1 MPPSPSK
8 PRNNRNHWTRDAR
21 LDAELFGRRGEDLAA
36 WYLRLKGYRI
46 IDRRVKT
53 PGGEI
58 DLVVR
63 RFGVTAF
70 VEVKSRMSRKE
81 IGLALEAV
89 NTRRIARAAEH
100 YVSRHPALAATPLR
114 FDVIFLAPMMWPRH
128 VKGAFDAS

>member
-21 LDAELFGRRGEDLAA
+21 LDAELIGRRGEDLAA

>member
-1 MPPSPSK
+1 MPPSPSRR
-8 PRNNRNHWTRDAR
+8 RNSRNYQTRDAR
-21 LDAELFGRRGEDLAA
+21 LGAELLGRRGEDFAA

-46 IDRRVKT
+46 LDRRVKT

-58 DLVVR
+58 DLIAR

-70 VEVKSRMSRKE
+70 IEVKSRKSRDE
-81 IGLALEAV
+81 LGLALEAV

-100 YVSRHPALAATPLR
+100 YVARHPDLAATSLR

-128 VKGAFDAS
+128 LKGAFDAS

>member
-1 MPPSPSK
+1 MPPSPANR
-8 PRNNRNHWTRDAR
+8 RNNRNHQTRSSR
-21 LDAELFGRRGEDLAA
+21 LGAELFGRRGEDIAA

-46 IDRRVKT
+46 VDKRVKT

-63 RFGVTAF
+63 RFGLTAF
-70 VEVKSRMSRKE
+70 VEVKSRMSRNE
-81 IGLALEAV
+81 IGIALEAV

-100 YVSRHPALAATPLR
+100 YVSRHPGLAATPLR